1 MKIGLLTANLTINSQ
16 NNKKDKTTIKT
27 TTHKSITSVAANRF
41 GVAKS
46 CIAYKNLSFGI
57 KRVKFLVPNVTR
69 LEIPK
74 ILFDTCSIPTM
85 EDMLQLKREYLLK
98 NKIVANYCLKFMSGN
113 KVANLTTDEMCEQY
127 IQKKLKDL
135 NKSLIA

>member
-27 TTHKSITSVAANRF
+27 TTHKAITSVAANQF

-57 KRVKFLVPNVTR
+57 KRVKFLAPNATIQ
-69 LEIPK
+69 EIPK
-74 ILFDTCSIPTM
+74 TLFDTCSLLSKGDI
-85 EDMLQLKREYLLK
+85 LQ
-98 NKIVANYCLKFMSGN
+98 V
-113 KVANLTTDEMCEQY
+113 
-127 IQKKLKDL
+127 
-135 NKSLIA
+135 